1 MPLFYI
7 SFYSKKRINAML
19 IDLKIQN
26 LAIIESVNIQFSKGM
41 NVLTGETG
49 AGKSILVA
57 ALDLLLGGRSDK
69 ELVRTGKE
77 EAVVE
82 AIFET
87 DENIIPI
94 LKNFDIEFDASEPLM
109 IKRTLTN
116 LGRTRAYV
124 NRELVPV
131 NVLKQLAPYL
141 VDFCKQ
147 HEQNNLLNPTHHL
160 KMLDQYGKSEEWNDI
175 TAKMYTQVKEEIN
188 ELKQLQDESKT
199 RKQNIKILQEKLKK
213 IHDIAPQEN
222 EEQLLTKKIHQ
233 LSNLEEL
240 KKMAIQSSQALY
252 TTDESI
258 YTALSHVVTTLKKLC
273 KIDPNLNHILEDLD
287 NSLIAIEEASHS
299 LDIYC
304 HNLHLDSEQLKSLQE
319 RLDSIIV
326 LQNEYG
332 GSYKSLQEKQHTMQA
347 NLQKYEEQ
355 EKRATI
361 LPPIIEQH
369 KKKLLSQVLQLS
381 HKRHNIAQQLQNKL
395 QAELKDLAMTEARF
409 ETRFIPYHVNDNAV
423 ICTIPKSELSKFFS
437 KTPQLTDITIDSNQI
452 QDDSFTFAIGST
464 GLEQIEFWLSANK
477 GEELRPLHIVASGGE
492 LSRILLALKQVLA
505 QVLPINT
512 LIFDEIDTGVS
523 GTAATLI
530 AKKLRN
536 ITEQNLQIITI
547 SHTTPIAAEADA
559 HFYVEKQTTNN
570 RTNTFV
576 HKLTQQERIK
586 ELARMLSGNESLD
599 TATKLAEQIIHK

>member
-1 MPLFYI
+1 
-7 SFYSKKRINAML
+7 ML

-82 AIFET
+82 AIFEV
-87 DENIIPI
+87 DETIVPI
-94 LKNFDIEFDASEPLM
+94 LKNFDIDFDASEPLM

-116 LGRTRAYV
+116 LGRTRAYI

-147 HEQNNLLNPTHHL
+147 HEQNNLLTPARHL
-160 KMLDQYGKSEEWNDI
+160 KMLDQYGKSEEWNE
-175 TAKMYTQVKEEIN
+175 TTSKMYTQVKEEIE
-188 ELKQLQDESKT
+188 ELKQLQEESKT
-199 RKQNIKILQEKLKK
+199 RKQNIKILKEKLQK

-222 EEQLLTKKIHQ
+222 EEELLTKQIHQ

-240 KKMAIQSSQALY
+240 KQMAKQSSLALY
-252 TTDESI
+252 TTDDSI
-258 YTALSHVVTTLKKLC
+258 YTALSHVVTTLKKIC
-273 KIDPNLNHILEDLD
+273 KIDPNLNHILDDLD

-299 LDIYC
+299 LDVYC
-304 HNLHLDSEQLKSLQE
+304 HNLHFDSEQLKSLQE
-319 RLDSIIV
+319 RLDAILV

-332 GSYKSLQEKQHTMQA
+332 GSYKSLQEKKHTMQT

-355 EKRATI
+355 EKKSTL

-369 KKKLLSQVLQLS
+369 KKKLLSQALQLS
-381 HKRHNIAQQLQNKL
+381 KKRHNIAQDLQHRL
-395 QAELKDLAMTEARF
+395 QSELKDLAMTEARF
-409 ETRFIPYHVNDNAV
+409 ETRFIPYHINDNSI
-423 ICTIPKSELSKFFS
+423 ICKIHKNELSKFFP
-437 KTPQLTDITIDSNQI
+437 KNTPITDQLTDITIDSSQI
-452 QDDSFTFAIGST
+452 QDENLTFAIGST

-530 AKKLRN
+530 AKKLRS

-547 SHTTPIAAEADA
+547 SHTTPIAAEADS